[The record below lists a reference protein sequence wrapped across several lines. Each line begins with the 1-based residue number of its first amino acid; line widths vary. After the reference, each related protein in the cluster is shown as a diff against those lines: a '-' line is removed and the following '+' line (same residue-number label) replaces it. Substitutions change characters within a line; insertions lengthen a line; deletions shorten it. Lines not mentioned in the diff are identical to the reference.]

1 MLRKNKP
8 PPPKLTTPQP
18 PAGILELER
27 FNEASLTKWLN
38 VSCDLDQLAGELY
51 YSIRPDQNRFRANI
65 LEALRSV
72 PGKALTLQNWSRI
85 VSYRYTLQPLS
96 CLGSMLTIGGRF
108 NPGAE
113 LDPGTMAPFP
123 ALYVA
128 TDYETAF
135 REKFQIAS
143 GTTVDGLSPQELALE
158 MGASHSTVLLR
169 GEVHNIFDM
178 TLRNLE
184 PVASIFRKIKMPP
197 RAQALKKKLGTRELK
212 MVTTAA
218 DLYRTVLDFNW
229 RQSPV
234 QFGLPA
240 PSQVLAEFIRAA
252 GFEGVYYKS
261 SKGPGHCLALFPDR
275 LQDAS
280 YLELADAAP
289 AELKYPRMDF
299 ESAPE
304 LSGYDQLPSQARKL
318 LMSLGLLGGTA

>member
-1 MLRKNKP
+1 M
-8 PPPKLTTPQP
+8 
-18 PAGILELER
+18 
-27 FNEASLTKWLN
+27 
-38 VSCDLDQLAGELY
+38 
-51 YSIRPDQNRFRANI
+51 
-65 LEALRSV
+65 
-72 PGKALTLQNWSRI
+72 
-85 VSYRYTLQPLS
+85 
-96 CLGSMLTIGGRF
+96 
-108 NPGAE
+108 AE
-113 LDPGTMAPFP
+113 LDPRTMAPFP

-143 GTTVDGLSPQELALE
+143 GTNVDGLSPQELALE
-158 MGASHSTVLLR
+158 MGASHSTVLLT
-169 GEVHNIFDM
+169 GEVHNVFDM
-178 TLRNLE
+178 TLKNLE

-218 DLYRTVLDFNW
+218 ELYRTALDFNW
-229 RQSPV
+229 WQSPV

-240 PSQVLAEFIRAA
+240 QSQILAELIRAA

-275 LQDAS
+275 LQDTT

-289 AELKYPRMDF
+289 VELKYPRMDF
-299 ESAPE
+299 ESAPD
-304 LSGYDQLPSQARKL
+304 LSGYDLLPSRARKL